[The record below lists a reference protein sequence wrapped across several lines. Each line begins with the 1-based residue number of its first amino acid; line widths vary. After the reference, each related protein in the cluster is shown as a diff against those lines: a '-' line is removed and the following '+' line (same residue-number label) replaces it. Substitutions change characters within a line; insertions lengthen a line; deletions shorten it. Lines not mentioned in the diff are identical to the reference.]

1 MVQRLNKERK
11 SVTSSG
17 KLSDDQVM
25 KLKQDLQITQSNL
38 DIFSELLT
46 ELKPGEVRFHILKL
60 VTRFSCTL
68 SRTS

>member
-1 MVQRLNKERK
+1 MISIKIGQSDTVMVQRLNKERK

-38 DIFSELLT
+38 DIFNELLT
-46 ELKPGEVRFHILKL
+46 ELKPGEVRF
-60 VTRFSCTL
+60 TF
-68 SRTS
+68 